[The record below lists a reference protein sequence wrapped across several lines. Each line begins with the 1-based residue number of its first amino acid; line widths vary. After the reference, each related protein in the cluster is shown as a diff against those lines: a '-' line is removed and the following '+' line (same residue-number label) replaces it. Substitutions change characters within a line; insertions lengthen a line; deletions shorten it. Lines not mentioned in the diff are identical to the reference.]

1 MNFKAYWLLTK
12 FIAPLALTIL
22 AADVAEQVLNRGL
35 SSAKNATEML
45 AIFGIAYTL
54 TKFASGPFQEFKN
67 VSLVLV
73 HNKKE
78 ARIGLITLFLL
89 SAIVITFALLIAYTD
104 FGYFIT
110 HTLYSLDEDV
120 GQATRKAVLML
131 SFFPLFHGMS
141 WYVAGYLLQLK
152 HTALVGSASVIDVA
166 VQIGTVFGLL
176 QTDIVNTTPVLVP
189 IIAVYTGV
197 LTRFSIL
204 FIGFLIH
211 RRVTRTNV
219 TETRTNESSL
229 SILRV
234 LMFWWPLAIVQAVQ
248 KISRPMINL
257 FVARDLGGSDEAV
270 QAIAVLSLVYPTGR
284 IPFGWLNE
292 MKSLQPTYLKKGQST
307 PVHRRHIRN
316 FDICCILLALM
327 IGFSL
332 FWIPGIVTSFY
343 TNSLDLSAE
352 VALMCVVPLKI
363 FSIFP
368 LFTGW
373 RAHNT
378 SWLLLKKKTTALFP
392 SAVMR
397 LVFLIIVL
405 NVFPKMGLH
414 GAPLGIAALLIGFV
428 VESISVQIA
437 SFITECRMKRNQP
450 AMVTC
455 EPTENAESSNDGEL
469 KTSPLLN
476 GDTVYQKDDVQIEEG
491 EGDELIEM
499 DSNL

>member
-131 SFFPLFHGMS
+131 SFFPLFHGM
-141 WYVAGYLLQLK
+141 
-152 HTALVGSASVIDVA
+152 
-166 VQIGTVFGLL
+166 IGTVFGLL

>member
-1 MNFKAYWLLTK
+1 MDFKAYWLLTK
-12 FIAPLALTIL
+12 FIAPLALTI
-22 AADVAEQVLNRGL
+22 VAVDLSDQVLNRGL

-54 TKFASGPFQEFKN
+54 TQFASGPFQEFKN

-89 SAIVITFALLIAYTD
+89 SAIVITLALLIAYTD

-110 HTLYSLDEDV
+110 HTLFRLDEDV

-131 SFFPLFHGMS
+131 SFIPLFHGM
-141 WYVAGYLLQLK
+141 
-152 HTALVGSASVIDVA
+152 
-166 VQIGTVFGLL
+166 
-176 QTDIVNTTPVLVP
+176 
-189 IIAVYTGV
+189 
-197 LTRFSIL
+197 
-204 FIGFLIH
+204 
-211 RRVTRTNV
+211 
-219 TETRTNESSL
+219 ESSL

-270 QAIAVLSLVYPTGR
+270 QAIAVLTLVYPTGR
-284 IPFGWLNE
+284 IPYGWLNE
-292 MKSLQPTYLKKGQST
+292 LKSLQPAFLKNNQGT
-307 PVHRRHIRN
+307 LVHRRHIRN
-316 FDICCILLALM
+316 FDICCLSIVLM
-327 IGFSL
+327 ISFSL

-343 TNSLDLSAE
+343 TNSLDLSME

-363 FSIFP
+363 FSVFP

-373 RAHNT
+373 RSHNT
-378 SWLLLKKKTTALFP
+378 SWLLMMKKTAALFP
-392 SAVMR
+392 SAVIRM
-397 LVFLIIVL
+397 VFLIIVL
-405 NVFPKMGLH
+405 IVFPKMGLH
-414 GAPLGIAALLIGFV
+414 GAPLGVAALLAGFV
-428 VESISVQIA
+428 VETISVQIA
-437 SFITECRMKRNQP
+437 SFITEYRMKRNQP

-476 GDTVYQKDDVQIEEG
+476 GDTVYREDDVQIEEG

>member
-1 MNFKAYWLLTK
+1 MDFKAYWLLTK
-12 FIAPLALTIL
+12 FIAPLALTI
-22 AADVAEQVLNRGL
+22 VAVDLSDQVLNRGL

-54 TKFASGPFQEFKN
+54 TQFASGPFQEFKN

-89 SAIVITFALLIAYTD
+89 SAIVITLALLIAYTD

-110 HTLYSLDEDV
+110 HTLFRLDEDV

-131 SFFPLFHGMS
+131 SFIPLFHGMS

-152 HTALVGSASVIDVA
+152 HTTLVGSASVMDVA
-166 VQIGTVFGLL
+166 VQ
-176 QTDIVNTTPVLVP
+176 
-189 IIAVYTGV
+189 
-197 LTRFSIL
+197 
-204 FIGFLIH
+204 
-211 RRVTRTNV
+211 
-219 TETRTNESSL
+219 ESSL

-270 QAIAVLSLVYPTGR
+270 QAIAVLTLVYPTGR
-284 IPFGWLNE
+284 IPYGWLNE
-292 MKSLQPTYLKKGQST
+292 LKSLQPAFLKNNQGT
-307 PVHRRHIRN
+307 LVHRRHIRN
-316 FDICCILLALM
+316 FDICCLSIVLM
-327 IGFSL
+327 ISFSL

-343 TNSLDLSAE
+343 TNSLDLSME

-363 FSIFP
+363 FSVFP

-373 RAHNT
+373 RSHNT
-378 SWLLLKKKTTALFP
+378 SWLLMMKKTAALFP
-392 SAVMR
+392 SAVIRM
-397 LVFLIIVL
+397 VFLIIVL
-405 NVFPKMGLH
+405 IVFPKMGLH
-414 GAPLGIAALLIGFV
+414 GAPLGVAALLAGFV
-428 VESISVQIA
+428 VETISVQIA
-437 SFITECRMKRNQP
+437 SFITEYRMKRNQP

-476 GDTVYQKDDVQIEEG
+476 GDTVYREDDVQIEEG

>member
-1 MNFKAYWLLTK
+1 MDFKAYWLLTK
-12 FIAPLALTIL
+12 FIAPLALTI
-22 AADVAEQVLNRGL
+22 VAVDLSDQVLNRGL

-54 TKFASGPFQEFKN
+54 TQFASGPFQEFKN

-89 SAIVITFALLIAYTD
+89 SAIVITLALLIAYTD

-110 HTLYSLDEDV
+110 HTLFRLDEDV

-131 SFFPLFHGMS
+131 SFIPLFHGM
-141 WYVAGYLLQLK
+141 
-152 HTALVGSASVIDVA
+152 
-166 VQIGTVFGLL
+166 IGTVFGLL
-176 QTDIVNTTPVLVP
+176 KMDIANTRPVLVP
-189 IIAVYTGV
+189 VIAVYTGI

-211 RRVTRTNV
+211 RTVRRTN
-219 TETRTNESSL
+219 ETQTNESSL

-270 QAIAVLSLVYPTGR
+270 QAIAVLTLVYPTGR
-284 IPFGWLNE
+284 IPYGWLNE
-292 MKSLQPTYLKKGQST
+292 LKSLQPAFLKNNQGT
-307 PVHRRHIRN
+307 LVHRRHIRN
-316 FDICCILLALM
+316 FDICCLSIVLM
-327 IGFSL
+327 ISFSL

-343 TNSLDLSAE
+343 TNSLDLSME

-363 FSIFP
+363 FSVFP

-373 RAHNT
+373 RSHNT
-378 SWLLLKKKTTALFP
+378 SWLLMMKKTAALFP
-392 SAVMR
+392 SAVIRM
-397 LVFLIIVL
+397 VFLIIVL
-405 NVFPKMGLH
+405 IVFPKMGLH
-414 GAPLGIAALLIGFV
+414 GAPLGVAALLAGFV
-428 VESISVQIA
+428 VETISVQIA
-437 SFITECRMKRNQP
+437 SFITEYRMKRNQP

-476 GDTVYQKDDVQIEEG
+476 GDTVYREDDVQIEEG

>member
-292 MKSLQPTYLKKGQST
+292 MKSLQPTYLK
-307 PVHRRHIRN
+307 
-316 FDICCILLALM
+316 

>member
-1 MNFKAYWLLTK
+1 MDFKAYWLLTK
-12 FIAPLALTIL
+12 FIAPLALTI
-22 AADVAEQVLNRGL
+22 VAVDLSDQVLNRGL

-54 TKFASGPFQEFKN
+54 TQFASGPFQEFKN

-89 SAIVITFALLIAYTD
+89 SAIVITLALLIAYTD

-110 HTLYSLDEDV
+110 HTLFRLDEDV

-131 SFFPLFHGMS
+131 SFIPLFHGMS

-152 HTALVGSASVIDVA
+152 HTTLVGSASVMDVA

-176 QTDIVNTTPVLVP
+176 KMDIANTRPVLVP
-189 IIAVYTGV
+189 VIAVYTGI

-211 RRVTRTNV
+211 RTVRRTN
-219 TETRTNESSL
+219 ETQTNESSL

-270 QAIAVLSLVYPTGR
+270 QAIAVLTLVYPTGR
-284 IPFGWLNE
+284 IPYGWLNE
-292 MKSLQPTYLKKGQST
+292 LKSLQPAFLKNNQGT
-307 PVHRRHIRN
+307 LVHRRHIRN
-316 FDICCILLALM
+316 FDICCLSIVLM
-327 IGFSL
+327 ISFSL

-343 TNSLDLSAE
+343 TNSLDLSME

-363 FSIFP
+363 FSVFP

-373 RAHNT
+373 RSHNT
-378 SWLLLKKKTTALFP
+378 SWLLMMKKTAALFP
-392 SAVMR
+392 SAVIRM
-397 LVFLIIVL
+397 VFLIIVL
-405 NVFPKMGLH
+405 IVFPKMGLH
-414 GAPLGIAALLIGFV
+414 GAPLGVAALLAGFV
-428 VESISVQIA
+428 VETISVQIA
-437 SFITECRMKRNQP
+437 SFITEYRMKRNQP

-476 GDTVYQKDDVQIEEG
+476 GDTVYREDDVQIEEG